1 MIEANLAVVLEGRCM
16 KGDFVWDIAGFLLLN
31 HADEIINYKRRIAKE
46 DTVLGTSGR
55 PFLESFVLGFNLFSL
70 FS

>member
-1 MIEANLAVVLEGRCM
+1 M
-16 KGDFVWDIAGFLLLN
+16 WDIAGFLLLN